1 MKVATTRWK
10 YPQTIENQ
18 VNRNLSVAVTELIS
32 AMKESATRLKIDT
45 AEELEQEDN
54 YLDAIIAALI
64 SSVVATLPAIGA
76 SIYRYNSSQFLVLA
90 IKTGGGSVQSV
101 MDLRLN
107 GINGDEDWYQSDLN
121 QWLYTSNKSID
132 KLLNNIKDDF
142 IQSASIIQSGDYLK
156 INERY
161 KIYRKRTANI
171 ASGITSSINSTFM
184 RRRLQDAG
192 VSHYIWHG
200 MLDERERMTHFKK
213 EGLSFRLGGNDF
225 FPGQEYGCRCWAVP
239 DWESVKE

>member
-1 MKVATTRWK
+1 M
-10 YPQTIENQ
+10 
-18 VNRNLSVAVTELIS
+18 
-32 AMKESATRLKIDT
+32 
-45 AEELEQEDN
+45 
-54 YLDAIIAALI
+54 
-64 SSVVATLPAIGA
+64 
-76 SIYRYNSSQFLVLA
+76 LA

-107 GINGDEDWYQSDLN
+107 GINGDEDWYQPDLN
-121 QWLYTSNKSID
+121 QWLYTSNKSVE

-184 RRRLQDAG
+184 RRRLEDAG
-192 VSHYIWHG
+192 VTHYIWHG

-213 EGLSFRLGGNDF
+213 EGLSFRLGGNDL

-239 DWESVKE
+239 DWES